1 MALPIEENAGKI
13 LSRTEI
19 ETRIVHDHHIPQ
31 SRRAAEVRRLLQEDP
46 ITEASQKKLF
56 MCAFQRRRWRWI
68 PLDTITHKNYKNYRE
83 NITKGIEETYRH
95 SQRVDGC
102 CPIKIT
108 GAPGSNAPQI
118 NGLFYPIPEAR
129 RDDGHNV
136 YLREDDNP
144 WANKRWLYMAGAV
157 GARTWRVGNTR
168 YMNERKAIGWLM
180 QTADLSGN
188 PMKVWE
194 MPVNQWKVWDG
205 VDNNGNWVACS
216 TLKIELLK
224 DTQET
229 EIVNLRE
236 QIANERKLHKTHT
249 KIKEQYK
256 KVSSILFNKLD
267 KKTKLSLI
275 DTVPELKVLLKYD
288 KLCAV
293 CFADKP
299 TTPCVHFECPGA
311 CADCHSGE
319 DGIKDKSKCCACGK
333 EQKLQCPVCFDTY
346 SVDHLEIFKCRHC
359 ICLRCYLN
367 SYKVKKKIKKC
378 PTCRAKLPS
387 NFVLS

>member
-1 MALPIEENAGKI
+1 MALPLEENAGKI

-19 ETRIVHDHHIPQ
+19 KIPCARYRQ
-31 SRRAAEVRRLLQEDP
+31 RVCLQEEYP
-46 ITEASQKKLF
+46 ITEASHKKLF
-56 MCAFQRRRWRWI
+56 MCAFQRRRWKWV
-68 PLDTITHKNYKNYRE
+68 PLEDITHKNYKDHRE
-83 NITKGIEETYRH
+83 SITRDIKETYKY

-108 GAPGSNAPQI
+108 GATGSNAHQI

-129 RDDGHNV
+129 EDDGHNV
-136 YLREDDNP
+136 YLREDDNQ
-144 WANKRWLYMAGAV
+144 WANKRWLYMAGAI
-157 GARTWRVGNTR
+157 GARSWRVGNTR
-168 YMNERKAIGWLM
+168 YMNERKAIGWLW
-180 QTADLSGN
+180 QSSGLSGEGIT
-188 PMKVWE
+188 PWGI
-194 MPVNQWKVWDG
+194 PVNQWKIWNG
-205 VDNNGNWVACS
+205 VDNNGNWVACP
-216 TLKIELLK
+216 TLKIELMK
-224 DTQET
+224 DTRET
-229 EIVNLRE
+229 EIANLQQ
-236 QIANERKLHKTHT
+236 QIKNERRLHKTHID
-249 KIKEQYK
+249 IKEQYK

-267 KKTKLSLI
+267 KKIKLSLI

-311 CADCHSGE
+311 CADCHNGE
-319 DGIKDKSKCCACGK
+319 DGVKDESICCACGK
-333 EQKLQCPVCFDTY
+333 EQKLQCPVCFEMY
-346 SVDHLEIFKCRHC
+346 SVDQLEIFKCRHC

-378 PTCRAKLPS
+378 PTCRAKLPL

>member
-1 MALPIEENAGKI
+1 MSRPIEENAGKI

-19 ETRIVHDHHIPQ
+19 EIPCPGH
-31 SRRAAEVRRLLQEDP
+31 AAPWRGEVLRRRLQEEYP

-68 PLDTITHKNYKNYRE
+68 PLDAMTHKNYKNYRE

-95 SQRVDGC
+95 SQRVDSC

-108 GAPGSNAPQI
+108 GAPGSNAHRI
-118 NGLFYPIPEAR
+118 NGIFYPVPEAR
-129 RDDGHNV
+129 RDDGHTV
-136 YLREDDNP
+136 YLREDDNQ
-144 WANKRWLYMAGAV
+144 WANKRWLYRAAAG
-157 GARTWRVGNTR
+157 RSWRIGNTR
-168 YMNERKAIGWLM
+168 FMNERKAIGWLM
-180 QTADLSGN
+180 QSADLSGN
-188 PMKVWE
+188 HITAWE
-194 MPVNQWKVWDG
+194 MPVDQWKVWDG
-205 VDNNGNWVACS
+205 EDNNGNWIACP
-216 TLKIELLK
+216 TIKLELMK

-229 EIVNLRE
+229 EIANLQQ
-236 QIANERKLHKTHT
+236 QIKKLYTIHKTHT
-249 KIKEQYK
+249 AIKEQYK

-267 KKTKLSLI
+267 KETKLSLI
-275 DTVPELKVLLKYD
+275 DTVPELKVLFKYD

-293 CFADKP
+293 CFGDKP

-311 CADCHSGE
+311 CAECHSGK
-319 DGIKDKSKCCACGK
+319 DGIKDESICCACGK

-367 SYKVKKKIKKC
+367 SYKVKRKIKKC